1 MAKLKILSNII
12 INLSYKNNKMQ
23 TTILIL
29 IGTAMVITT
38 IVNFAKPGYKEFVGK
53 YETTINIALSFILW
67 VCSAF
72 AVRPYLE
79 LDLQVGALILL
90 WLALG
95 TGANIFYDIWKLVQN
110 LGSVKKEVEEEP
122 SAIGFYMDEE
132 EEDGEEEE

>member
-1 MAKLKILSNII
+1 
-12 INLSYKNNKMQ
+12 MQ

-38 IVNFAKPGYKEFVGK
+38 IVNFAKPGYREFVGK

-72 AVRPYLE
+72 AIRPYLE

-110 LGSVKKEVEEEP
+110 LGSVKKDVVEEKP
-122 SAIGFYMDEE
+122 SVIGFELEEEGEEEEEEE
-132 EEDGEEEE
+132 EEDE

>member
-1 MAKLKILSNII
+1 
-12 INLSYKNNKMQ
+12 MQ

-132 EEDGEEEE
+132 EEEDGEEEE